1 MPYTE
6 KDRERKKQY
15 YEMNKEIILKRGKE
29 YKDNNKDQLKE
40 KASEKIKCECGCELR
55 RDKLTKHQTTK
66 KHENKLIHKFLS

>member
-15 YEMNKEIILKRGKE
+15 YEMNKEIILKRVKV
-29 YKDNNKDQLKE
+29 
-40 KASEKIKCECGCELR
+40 KASGKIICECGCELR
-55 RDKLTKHQTTK
+55 RDKLTKNQTTK

>member
-15 YEMNKEIILKRGKE
+15 YEMNKEIILKRGKV
-29 YKDNNKDQLKE
+29 
-40 KASEKIKCECGCELR
+40 KASENIICECGCELR